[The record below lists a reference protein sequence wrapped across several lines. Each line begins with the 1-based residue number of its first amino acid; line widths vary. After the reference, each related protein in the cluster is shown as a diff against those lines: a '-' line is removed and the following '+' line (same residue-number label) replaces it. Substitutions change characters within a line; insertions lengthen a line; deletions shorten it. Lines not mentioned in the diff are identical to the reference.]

1 MSNKGFK
8 PGDLVV
14 CINDVYKTRYISEG
28 NIYKISNIDVYQFIY
43 LEEAEGI
50 RFNKSRFKL
59 YEKPEETPKPQ
70 FKVDDLVEYIGDSDI
85 VIGLHKGAV
94 YKIYNLCFGGYV
106 RLYEFMHGPTFELK
120 KFKPHKSHKELN
132 KITFKPGDLVECC
145 GAEGVVEHVYENVTY
160 KVQVSFKD
168 ENNKIAI
175 SHFTEDGR
183 LFHFHKTP
191 SLFLV
196 SRPKK
201 KVTKTVEKWLNIYSK
216 CVGLAY
222 DSQLEADTWATGS
235 RIACV
240 KLTGTYEVEMEKE
253 D

>member
-70 FKVDDLVEYIGDSDI
+70 FKVDDLVEYTGDSDL

-106 RLYEFMHGPTFELK
+106 RLYEFVQGPAFELK
-120 KFKPHKSHKELN
+120 KFKPYKSPKEVN
-132 KITFKPGDLVECC
+132 KTTFEV
-145 GAEGVVEHVYENVTY
+145 GAVVEAFGVRGKVVNVLNDAEY
-160 KVQVSFKD
+160 PIEVKFV
-168 ENNKIAI
+168 
-175 SHFTEDGR
+175 DGTQTCWF
-183 LFHFHKTP
+183 LKEGKYQTWHKTP
-191 SLFLV
+191 SLKLV

-201 KVTKTVEKWLNIYSK
+201 MMTRDLWINVYQNGQRAFNSK
-216 CVGLAY
+216 
-222 DSQLEADTWATGS
+222 ETADFQDKYTHA

-240 KLTGTYEVEMEKE
+240 KTTINYEVEQE